1 MRNFLAFF
9 LFSLLVVSC
18 GRNEAKLARARA
30 GTWVAEFS
38 NGAKSTLILRA
49 DGGYNCQINRAD
61 GRVIKIEGTNQFTGH
76 YMIDY
81 ESKNSDDPLATN
93 VPCVN
98 KAVLVHMDDNEFNI
112 EPQGGVDDRVT
123 FRKLKN

>member
-1 MRNFLAFF
+1 
-9 LFSLLVVSC
+9 
-18 GRNEAKLARARA
+18 
-30 GTWVAEFS
+30 
-38 NGAKSTLILRA
+38 
-49 DGGYNCQINRAD
+49 
-61 GRVIKIEGTNQFTGH
+61 
-76 YMIDY
+76 MIDY

>member
-1 MRNFLAFF
+1 MRNILAFF

-18 GRNEAKLARARA
+18 GRNEAKLAQARA

-49 DGGYNCQINRAD
+49 DGGYSCQINRAD
-61 GRVIKIEGTNQFTGH
+61 GRVINIEGTNQFTSH

-81 ESKNSDDPLATN
+81 ETKNSDPLATN
-93 VPCVN
+93 VPCLN
-98 KAVLVHMDDNEFNI
+98 KTVLVHMDDDEFII

-123 FRKLKN
+123 FRKKK

>member
-1 MRNFLAFF
+1 MRNLLAFF
-9 LFSLLVVSC
+9 LSSLLVVSC
-18 GRNEAKLARARA
+18 GRNQAKLAQARA

-38 NGAKSTLILRA
+38 NGAKSTMILRA
-49 DGGYNCQINRAD
+49 DGGYSCQINYAD
-61 GRVIKIEGTNQFTGH
+61 GRVINIEGTNQFTRQ

-81 ESKNSDDPLATN
+81 ETKNSDPHATN

-98 KAVLVHMDDNEFNI
+98 KTVLVHMDDNGFTI
-112 EPQGGVDDRVT
+112 EPQGAVDDRVT